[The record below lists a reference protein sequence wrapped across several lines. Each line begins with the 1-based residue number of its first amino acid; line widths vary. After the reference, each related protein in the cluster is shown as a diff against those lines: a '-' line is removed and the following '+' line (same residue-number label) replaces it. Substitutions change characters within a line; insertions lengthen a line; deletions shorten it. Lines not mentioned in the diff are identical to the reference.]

1 MKCRVCNSLT
11 NEIYETPKLPEYIW
25 PTKKKIRISKC
36 KVFSCKKC
44 YSLQLQ
50 KFSKKRIKSFYG
62 NESFNIITKKDHK
75 DRINII
81 KKNYYPKFFKNKNII
96 DIGGGINPIFDNKKK
111 IDVMDI
117 KISKKIKKKMRNNIY
132 VGDIEE
138 KKIKKRYDI
147 IFLLHTLEHILN
159 PLKAIKNIENL
170 LKKNGRIFIEI
181 PNFDYFIRK
190 RPHYAIFHQHLN
202 MYNIDNFKN
211 FLSFTELSIEKI
223 FTNNIVIFCSLKKK
237 NKINRPNKI
246 LKLNLKKKFE
256 ILKHKLN
263 HQKHL
268 LINFSKKNFL
278 DVYGAGGSS
287 SLFIANHKFI
297 IKKIINVYDND
308 KKKIDKR
315 LPGTKLL
322 IKKTKKNKDIKSISF
337 YKLNRTHNFFLNE
350 I

>member
-1 MKCRVCNSLT
+1 MKCRVCNNLT
-11 NEIYETPKLPEYIW
+11 NKIYETPKLPEYIW
-25 PTKKKIRISKC
+25 PSKKKIKISKC

-62 NESFNIITKKDHK
+62 EESFNIITKKNHK

-81 KKNYYPKFFKNKNII
+81 KKNYYSKFFEKKNII
-96 DIGGGINPIFDNKKK
+96 DIGGGVNPIFDNKNVD
-111 IDVMDI
+111 IMDI
-117 KISKKIKKKMRNNIY
+117 KISKKIKKKSKNNIY

-138 KKIKKRYDI
+138 KKIKKKYDI

-190 RPHYAIFHQHLN
+190 RPHYAVFHQHLN
-202 MYNIDNFKN
+202 MYNIKNFKN
-211 FLSFTELSIEKI
+211 LLSFTELSIEKV
-223 FTNNIVIFCSLKKK
+223 FTNNSVIFCSLKKK
-237 NKINRPNKI
+237 NKINKI
-246 LKLNLKKKFE
+246 LKLNLKKKFQL
-256 ILKHKLN
+256 LKHNLKR
-263 HQKHL
+263 QKKL

-278 DVYGAGGSS
+278 YIYGAGGSS

-297 IKKIINVYDND
+297 IKKILNIYDND
-308 KKKIDKR
+308 NRKISKR

-322 IKKTKKNKDIKSISF
+322 IKKTKKNKDNKSISF
-337 YKLNRTHNFFLNE
+337 YKLNRRNNFFLNE
-350 I
+350 M